1 MFESTGPKR
10 QHLGFLVSLSR
21 AEQRERERWLRNCQ
35 PSHIKKA
42 ESLYTHY
49 VWWGIITLNLPSS
62 TLKPFSIGYFN
73 HIERKHRKLI
83 WCLKFP
89 FKQPQLTGPPKPIP
103 PWNRFLT
110 ALIWSIYTKFC
121 FYKCFSYSSAKEET
135 PFATT
140 HSYNWGQKGTAK
152 NDGYAWHIS
161 PWLSFSNQQQTVHIS
176 RI

>member
-1 MFESTGPKR
+1 MVWISRTKRR
-10 QHLGFLVSLSR
+10 QHLGFTCQLDWAKR
-21 AEQRERERWLRNCQ
+21 KKGGLRNCQ
-35 PSHIKKA
+35 PSHIKK
-42 ESLYTHY
+42 SGVTLYYTMY
-49 VWWGIITLNLPSS
+49 GEASSLNLPSS
-62 TLKPFSIGYFN
+62 TLKPFSMSYFN

-83 WCLKFP
+83 WCLKLP
-89 FKQPQLTGPPKPIP
+89 LEQPQLTGPPKPIP
-103 PWNRFLT
+103 LKQVSYSSGWAF
-110 ALIWSIYTKFC
+110 KFC

-140 HSYNWGQKGTAK
+140 HSYNWGQKEQQK